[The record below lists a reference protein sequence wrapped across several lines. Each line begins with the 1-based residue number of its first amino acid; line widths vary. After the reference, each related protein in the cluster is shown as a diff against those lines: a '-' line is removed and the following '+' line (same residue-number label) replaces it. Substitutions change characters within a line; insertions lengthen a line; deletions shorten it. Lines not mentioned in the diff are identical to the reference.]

1 MSTPTVTIVPA
12 GMDHISSIAARMR
25 EADRVEV
32 WAASRST
39 PHSSLMT
46 SLQHSRWAMTAL
58 VDGRPEVM
66 WGVADLNI
74 LTGTGAPW
82 LLGTDAVERHYRL
95 FLRHSIQWKEKLS
108 EQYQVLM
115 NFVHDE
121 NEVSKRWLKWLGF
134 TLHEPFEM
142 GRDGELF
149 RMFEMRR

>member
-1 MSTPTVTIVPA
+1 MKPVVTIVPA
-12 GMDHISSIAARMR
+12 GMDHIASIAARMR
-25 EADRVEV
+25 EADRTEV
-32 WAASRST
+32 WASSRST
-39 PHSSLMT
+39 PHNSLMI
-46 SLQHSRWAMTAL
+46 SLQNSRWAMTAL
-58 VDGRPEVM
+58 VDGQPEVM

-82 LLGTDAVERHYRL
+82 LLGTDAVEANYRL
-95 FLRHSIQWKEKLS
+95 FLRHSLQWKEKLS

-134 TLHEPFEM
+134 TLSEPFEL
-142 GRDGELF
+142 GLDGELF

>member
-1 MSTPTVTIVPA
+1 MKPVVTIVPA
-12 GMDHISSIAARMR
+12 GMDHIASIAARMR

-32 WAASRST
+32 WASSRST
-39 PHSSLMT
+39 PHQSLMI
-46 SLQHSRWAMTAL
+46 SLQNSRWAMTAL
-58 VDGRPEVM
+58 VDGQPEVM

-82 LLGTDAVERHYRL
+82 LLGTDAVEVNYRL
-95 FLRHSIQWKEKLS
+95 FLRHSLQWKEKLS

-134 TLHEPFEM
+134 TLSEPFEL

>member
-1 MSTPTVTIVPA
+1 MKPAVTIVPA
-12 GMDHISSIAARMR
+12 GTDHIASIASRMR

-32 WAASRST
+32 WASSRST
-39 PHSSLMT
+39 PHSALMT

-58 VDGRPEVM
+58 VDGQPEFM
-66 WGVADLNI
+66 WGVADLNV

-82 LLGTDAVERHYRL
+82 LLGSDAVERNFRL
-95 FLRHSIQWKEKLS
+95 FLRSSIQWREKLS

-121 NEVSKRWLKWLGF
+121 NEVSKRWLSWLGF
-134 TLHEPFEM
+134 TLSDPFEM

-149 RMFEMRR
+149 RKFEMRR